1 MQRQANLNYAE
12 AKPRF
17 TMKIVNRLKKYEK
30 VNKIPNKNKIISYL
44 CTRNDTS
51 EAFDIELQEHS

>member
-1 MQRQANLNYAE
+1 MQGQASLNYAE

-17 TMKIVNRLKKYEK
+17 TMKIVNRLQRYEK
-30 VNKIPNKNKIISYL
+30 VNEKPNKNKIISYL

-51 EAFDIELQEHS
+51 EAFYTEL